1 MLNKN
6 QNDTLFFKSQ
16 FTGGTASKEDFNLDF
31 YYTFNDQG
39 KSVLGF
45 EKSTFVI
52 NNTVW
57 SLNPE
62 DKNTYKIIFDVNKN
76 EFSFSQF
83 KLTSGQQKIEF
94 TGNIIGDTEKT
105 LLADFTK
112 VKLQSFMPEI
122 DSLALKGR
130 VSGNLDFVQKD
141 NVYSPEATLLI
152 KDFQVNNFKQGDLA
166 INIEGDKSYE
176 KYNVDLSI
184 KNDKVKSIAAI

>member
-1 MLNKN
+1 MAYWIYSNKRN
-6 QNDTLFFKSQ
+6 EGLKCFQLFYR
-16 FTGGTASKEDFNLDF
+16 A
-31 YYTFNDQG
+31 
-39 KSVLGF
+39 
-45 EKSTFVI
+45 
-52 NNTVW
+52 
-57 SLNPE
+57 
-62 DKNTYKIIFDVNKN
+62 KN

-141 NVYSPEATLLI
+141 NVYSPEATLL
-152 KDFQVNNFKQGDLA
+152 NL
-166 INIEGDKSYE
+166 
-176 KYNVDLSI
+176 
-184 KNDKVKSIAAI
+184 